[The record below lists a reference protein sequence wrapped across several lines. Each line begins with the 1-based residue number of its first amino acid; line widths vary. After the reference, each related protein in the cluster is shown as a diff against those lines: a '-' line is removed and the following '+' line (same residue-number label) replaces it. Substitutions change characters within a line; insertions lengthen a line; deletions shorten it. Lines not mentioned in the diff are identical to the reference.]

1 MLNREQM
8 IHKPV
13 SRPNLSLTATTGGED
28 GMDGRADTLAG
39 LPPASAFA
47 ARVAQAGDQ
56 RLAQGVAALVAQLAR
71 LIAEAQLTRDDMRAI
86 LAFLTEV
93 GETCSEQRQEW
104 VLLADTLGLTSAVEA
119 QMAQRPAGATPNTLP
134 GPFYRPDA
142 PMRADGESISLDA
155 KGGPL
160 TLRAEVVDLDGQP
173 VPGAQVEVWQANADG
188 LYENQEPD
196 QQPEYNLRGLYR
208 TDAAGRV
215 TIRTV
220 RPAGYPIPADGPV
233 GRLMAR
239 LGIALDRPAHI
250 HVRITAPG
258 FQRLTTHVF
267 DASDPAIDR
276 DPLFAVHPALLAT
289 FDPAPKGGFT
299 CAFRFVLARARPGA
313 DAQ

>member
-1 MLNREQM
+1 
-8 IHKPV
+8 
-13 SRPNLSLTATTGGED
+13 
-28 GMDGRADTLAG
+28 MDGRGDEIAAM
-39 LPPASAFA
+39 PAAAFA
-47 ARVAQAGDQ
+47 ARVARADDQ
-56 RLAQGVAALVAQLAR
+56 RLAAGVASLVAQFVR
-71 LIAEAQLTRDDMRAI
+71 LVSEANVTRDDLRAI
-86 LAFLTEV
+86 IAFLTEV
-93 GETCSEQRQEW
+93 GETCSEQRQEG

-119 QMAQRPAGATPNTLP
+119 QMAQRPAGATPNTLS

-142 PMRADGESISLDA
+142 PARRDGESISLDA
-155 KGGPL
+155 KGAPL
-160 TLRAEVVDLDGQP
+160 TLWAEVADLDGNA
-173 VPGAQVEVWQANADG
+173 VPDAQVEVWQANADG

-196 QQPEYNLRGLYR
+196 QQPEFNLRGFYR

-267 DASDPAIDR
+267 DAADPAIDR
-276 DPLFAVHPALLAT
+276 DPLFAVHPTLLTT
-289 FDPAPKGGFT
+289 FEPAPGGGFET
-299 CAFRFVLARARPGA
+299 RFRFVLARARPGA
-313 DAQ
+313 GDI